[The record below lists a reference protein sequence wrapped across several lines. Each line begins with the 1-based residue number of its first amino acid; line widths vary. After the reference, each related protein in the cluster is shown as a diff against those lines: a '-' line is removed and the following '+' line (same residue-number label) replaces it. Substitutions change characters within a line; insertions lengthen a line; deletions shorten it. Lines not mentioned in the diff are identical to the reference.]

1 MKTPTQHLLEKSVKV
16 TAQRAAVLE
25 FLQGNLDHPSPDE
38 VYRKVHKRFPYISRA
53 TVYNTLKTLV
63 KAGMLQEVLIQQD
76 KTRVDP
82 NTSRHHHFKCL
93 KCKTVEDMP
102 YDLMTADRVR
112 TSLKAYRV
120 TDVRMVIEGLCARCR
135 RTGGASKRFP

>member
-1 MKTPTQHLLEKSVKV
+1 MRTPTQHLIEKSVKV

-25 FLQGNLDHPSPDE
+25 FLQGNTDHPSPDE

-53 TVYNTLKTLV
+53 TVYNTIKTLV

-82 NTSRHHHFKCL
+82 NVSQHHHFKCL
-93 KCKTVEDMP
+93 RCGTVEDMP
-102 YDLMTADRVR
+102 YGLMTADRVR
-112 TSLKAYRV
+112 ASLKNYHV
-120 TDVRMVIEGLCARCR
+120 KEVRMVVEGLCTRCR
-135 RTGGASKRFP
+135 